1 MAGQLFPIAGS
12 KLFIGG
18 RVIGKTEVTAADFAS
33 QSWVEVGGW
42 ASAGAMG
49 DTQEVIEQTL
59 INTGRTVKMKGT
71 KNAGTMENTF
81 VADYFDAGQK
91 KFKEAIDSCFPYAFK
106 VQWGGDC
113 SPESVVTFTLSS
125 GVATKVNW
133 TAHGL
138 PAGQP
143 VVFTNEGGALPT
155 GLTADTVYYVSATN
169 LTADAFEISATAGG
183 ASIEATVAG
192 TGTTTASAPPAGM
205 TDMFLGL
212 AMPGARQG
220 GEANTTNLR
229 SWSIGITS
237 NIVEV

>member
-33 QSWVEVGGW
+33 QTWVEVGGW

-106 VQWGGDC
+106 IQWGGDC
-113 SPESVVTFTLSS
+113 SPESVVTISVGTP
-125 GVATKVNW
+125 GVITWND
-133 TAHGL
+133 HGL

-143 VVFTNEGGALPT
+143 VVFTSAGTLHT
-155 GLTADTVYYVSATN
+155 GLTADKVYYVVAAGLTTNSFSVSAT
-169 LTADAFEISATAGG
+169 EGG
-183 ASIEATVAG
+183 AAIDTTGAG
-192 TGTTTASAPPAGM
+192 SGVHTASAPPAGM
-205 TDMFLGL
+205 TDLFLGL

>member
-18 RVIGKTEVTAADFAS
+18 RFIGKTEVTVADFSGQVWTA
-33 QSWVEVGGW
+33 VGGW
-42 ASAGAMG
+42 ASAGSVG

-71 KNAGTMENTF
+71 KNAGNMENTF
-81 VADYFDAGQK
+81 VSDYFDAGQK

-106 VQWGGDC
+106 IQWGGDC
-113 SPESVVTFTLSS
+113 APESNVTISVGTP
-125 GVATKVNW
+125 GVITWN
-133 TAHGL
+133 AHGL

-143 VVFTNEGGALPT
+143 VVFTSTGTLPT
-155 GLTADTVYYVSATN
+155 GLTAGTVYYVVSAGLTASSFSVSATVGG
-169 LTADAFEISATAGG
+169 TAINTTA
-183 ASIEATVAG
+183 AG
-192 TGTTTASAPPAGM
+192 SGVHTASAPPAGQ

-229 SWSIGITS
+229 TWSIGITS

>member
-18 RVIGKTEVTAADFAS
+18 RVIGKTEVTVADFS
-33 QSWVEVGGW
+33 GQVWTEVGGW
-42 ASAGAMG
+42 ASAGSVG

-71 KNAGTMENTF
+71 KNAGNMENTF
-81 VADYFDAGQK
+81 VSDYFDAGQK

-106 VQWGGDC
+106 IQWGGDC
-113 SPESVVTFTLSS
+113 APESEVTISVGTP
-125 GVATKVNW
+125 GVITWN
-133 TAHGL
+133 AHGL

-143 VVFTNEGGALPT
+143 VVFTSTGTLPT
-155 GLTADTVYYVSATN
+155 GLTAGTVYYVVAAGLTPDSFSVSAT
-169 LTADAFEISATAGG
+169 EGG
-183 ASIEATVAG
+183 AAI
-192 TGTTTASAPPAGM
+192 GTTGAGSGVHTASAPPAGQ

-229 SWSIGITS
+229 TWSIGITS